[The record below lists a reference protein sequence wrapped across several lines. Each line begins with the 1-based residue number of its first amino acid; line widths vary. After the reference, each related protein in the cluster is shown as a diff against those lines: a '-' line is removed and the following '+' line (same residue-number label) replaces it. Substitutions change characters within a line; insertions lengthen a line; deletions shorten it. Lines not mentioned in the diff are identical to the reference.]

1 MQSDTVSAPNAWGVG
16 LNETFLP
23 QYLKSQGYVNH
34 AIGKVKITYYYKL

>member
-1 MQSDTVSAPNAWGVG
+1 MQSGVILAANTWGVG

-34 AIGKVKITYYYKL
+34 GIGKVSTE